1 TETPT
6 YQTSPLPI
14 PAIGAAFQVQPRI
27 ARVIPGSEA
36 EKSGIFREG
45 QKVTQIA
52 LEKPETTTPAESE
65 VPAAS
70 EKSVDT
76 LSLSELADKQPGT
89 QEEIN
94 WAWAFS
100 AIQQVPGR
108 NVRIYIEDGDKISSH
123 VLETHEKTEGWYTWI
138 RGIGGWEDA
147 VDLQKAETLQEAFG
161 FGLRKSRSTAI
172 SIYMTLRSVIRRDI
186 PMRSLSGPLGIV
198 SIGYQVAERGITDL
212 LMFLG
217 YLSINLAIINFLPI
231 PVLDGGH
238 MVFLLWEGISRRK
251 PNAKVIG
258 WAHGI
263 GIIFI
268 ISLFVFVMWLDVFV
282 NKLGMSG

>member
-1 TETPT
+1 
-6 YQTSPLPI
+6 
-14 PAIGAAFQVQPRI
+14 
-27 ARVIPGSEA
+27 
-36 EKSGIFREG
+36 
-45 QKVTQIA
+45 
-52 LEKPETTTPAESE
+52 
-65 VPAAS
+65 
-70 EKSVDT
+70 
-76 LSLSELADKQPGT
+76 
-89 QEEIN
+89 
-94 WAWAFS
+94 
-100 AIQQVPGR
+100 
-108 NVRIYIEDGDKISSH
+108 
-123 VLETHEKTEGWYTWI
+123 
-138 RGIGGWEDA
+138 
-147 VDLQKAETLQEAFG
+147 
-161 FGLRKSRSTAI
+161 
-172 SIYMTLRSVIRRDI
+172 MTLRSVIRRDI